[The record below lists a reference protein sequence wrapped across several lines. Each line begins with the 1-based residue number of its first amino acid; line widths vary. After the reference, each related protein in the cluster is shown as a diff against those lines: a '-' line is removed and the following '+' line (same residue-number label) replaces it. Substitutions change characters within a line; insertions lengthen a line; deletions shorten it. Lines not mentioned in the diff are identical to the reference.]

1 MAQATVT
8 LMDGMQFVAETP
20 SGHAF
25 IIDAVPD
32 VGGRDT
38 GPRPMELLAAGIASC
53 TAMDVIAILRKMQQ
67 KVTGLKVYVNGEQ
80 AAEHPKRFTSI
91 HIQYT
96 IIGYGVAEDK
106 VARAIELSQ
115 TKYCSAIASLHSGA
129 PITFSYTILEA
140 SPETMAK

>member
-8 LMDGMQFVAETP
+8 LMDGMQCVAETP

-25 IIDAVPD
+25 IIDAIPD

-67 KVTGLKVYVNGEQ
+67 KVTGLKVHVNGEQ

-91 HIQYT
+91 RIQYT
-96 IIGYGVAEDK
+96 VIGYGVAEDK

-115 TKYCSAIASLHSGA
+115 TRYCPAIASLRSGA